1 LASPDDQLESF
12 IAKFEP
18 ALADNARACL
28 AALRL
33 RLPTA
38 FQLVYDNYNALA
50 IGFCASDRASDCVV
64 SLAVTPRGPALS
76 FYYGASLPDQDK
88 VLSGAGSQNRYV
100 RLTSA
105 SVLVE
110 PAVEALIQAAL
121 AQAKTPM
128 PTAGPSPLIIKAV
141 SAKQRPRR

>member
-28 AALRL
+28 AALRH
-33 RLPTA
+33 RLPT
-38 FQLVYDNYNALA
+38 ALA
-50 IGFCASDRASDCVV
+50 IGFCAAPRASDCVV

-76 FYYGASLPDQDK
+76 FYYGSSLPDPDK
-88 VLSGAGSQNRYV
+88 VLSGAGNQNRYI

-105 SVLVE
+105 SVLAE
-110 PAVEALIQAAL
+110 PAVETLIQAAL
-121 AQAKTPM
+121 AQAKTAM
-128 PTAGPSPLIIKAV
+128 PTAGPGLLIIQ
-141 SAKQRPRR
+141 SISTKQRPRR